1 MTRSDNSS
9 DDFEVVNVGYG
20 ESSTNNIS
28 VNGDVVVDPFR
39 DFPFSNSLC
48 TSENSAFVNTSID
61 RKETQEAHVF
71 KADVPR
77 LKKDELKVEVEDHR
91 VLQISGKR
99 NLEKEDKNDTWHHVE
114 RSSGKFMRRLRLPE
128 NAKMDQIEASME
140 NGVLTVTISK
150 EEMKKPETKAA
161 EISG

>member
-28 VNGDVVVDPFR
+28 VNGDVVV
-39 DFPFSNSLC
+39 
-48 TSENSAFVNTSID
+48 ENSAFVNTSID

>member
-1 MTRSDNSS
+1 M
-9 DDFEVVNVGYG
+9 
-20 ESSTNNIS
+20 
-28 VNGDVVVDPFR
+28 
-39 DFPFSNSLC
+39 
-48 TSENSAFVNTSID
+48 NTSID

-114 RSSGKFMRRLRLPE
+114 RSSGKFM
-128 NAKMDQIEASME
+128 S
-140 NGVLTVTISK
+140 
-150 EEMKKPETKAA
+150 
-161 EISG
+161 